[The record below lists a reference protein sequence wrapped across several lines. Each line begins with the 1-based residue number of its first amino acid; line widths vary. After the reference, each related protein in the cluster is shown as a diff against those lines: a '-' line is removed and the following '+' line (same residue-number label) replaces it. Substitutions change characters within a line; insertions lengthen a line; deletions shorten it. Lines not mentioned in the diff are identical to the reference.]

1 MVRSGFGDLT
11 TQTMIAAGVA
21 GFLTFSFLTP
31 VQAVQPLTIDLEAET
46 PEAVAASPSIDA
58 DRPIEIQQERRVL
71 SVSNGDTLMELLAGA
86 NVPRNDAARAI
97 SSLRETFDPRRLRT
111 GQKVTVLFDQD
122 DSGNRR
128 FVGMELAPDARRTVS
143 VARGDG
149 NSFETRSTERR
160 VERRHHAAQGV
171 IRSSLSEAGN
181 ESGVSISVMM
191 NLIKVYSHEV
201 DFQRDLQPGDRFE
214 LLYEQVTNEDGR
226 VVAHG
231 DILYASLLLSGKEH
245 TIFQHKTPD
254 GRTDYYTRD
263 GESVRRS
270 LLRTPVDGARITS
283 SFGMRRHPILGF
295 GKLHKG
301 IDFGAPTGT
310 PIYAAGRGV
319 VEEIGRKGGYGNYVR
334 IRHNT
339 EVSTAYAHMSRFARG
354 VSRGGRVEQGEIIGY
369 VGSTGASTGPHLHY
383 EVLRGG
389 RQVNPR
395 SIDLPTGEKLAGREL
410 AAFQTTLRNTETLF
424 EQTLSGLQMARTP
437 NIQAV
442 EDSGC
447 TNASS
452 C

>member
-1 MVRSGFGDLT
+1 MRSGFGGLT
-11 TQTMIAAGVA
+11 TQTMIAAGLA
-21 GFLTFSFLTP
+21 GFLSFSSATLAH
-31 VQAVQPLTIDLEAET
+31 AVQPLSSQSAVEASG
-46 PEAVAASPSIDA
+46 PKASG
-58 DRPIEIQQERRVL
+58 QERRIL
-71 SVSNGDTLMELLAGA
+71 SVSSGDTLMAMLAQA
-86 NVPRNDAARAI
+86 NVPRNDAAQAI
-97 SSLRETFDPRRLRT
+97 SSLREVFDPRRLRA

-122 DSGNRR
+122 HNGDSR
-128 FVGMELAPDARRTVS
+128 FAGLELAPDARRTVS

-149 NSFETRSTERR
+149 NSFETRSTERQI
-160 VERRHHAAQGV
+160 ERRHLAAQGV
-171 IRSSLSEAGN
+171 IRSTLFEAGN
-181 ESGVSISVMM
+181 DSGVSMSVMM

-214 LLYEQVTNEDGR
+214 LLYEQMVNEDGR
-226 VVAHG
+226 VVSQG
-231 DILYASLLLSGKEH
+231 DILYASLLLSGKDH
-245 TIFQHKTPD
+245 TIFLHKTPD
-254 GRTDYYTRD
+254 GRTDYYTRE

-295 GKLHKG
+295 SKLHKG

-310 PIYAAGRGV
+310 PIYAAGRGI
-319 VEEIGRKGGYGNYVR
+319 VEEVGRKGGYGNYIR

-339 EVSTAYAHMSRFARG
+339 EVSTAYAHMSRFAKG

-395 SIDLPTGEKLAGREL
+395 SIDLPTGEKLTGRQL
-410 AAFQTTLRNTETLF
+410 VAFQTTVRDTEHLF

-437 NIQAV
+437 TIQTV
-442 EDSGC
+442 EDAAGC
-447 TNASS
+447 MSASS